1 MSSERIE
8 HIEHGDCGQQ
18 QHVGN
23 HQAAE
28 ATQRSVRR
36 KRNLVL
42 QELSLAVGTVQ
53 RINNVLGD
61 IDALLTAPEDDE
73 EKEEEGG
80 DHDGAQR
87 MVVDRGEEGP
97 RSHVG
102 VAAANSARAASA
114 ASSAFARAPLAGSDA
129 ATTTHPRK
137 RARDVAAAAAA
148 DDTRNMIQGAHARSI
163 LVKQRLL
170 LEELERWKDS

>member
-8 HIEHGDCGQQ
+8 HGDYGGQQ

-23 HQAAE
+23 HQVAE
-28 ATQRSVRR
+28 ATHLSIRR

-61 IDALLTAPEDDE
+61 IDALLTAPEDE
-73 EKEEEGG
+73 EEEEEGG
-80 DHDGAQR
+80 DHDDAQR
-87 MVVDRGEEGP
+87 MVMDRGEEGP
-97 RSHVG
+97 RRHVG
-102 VAAANSARAASA
+102 V
-114 ASSAFARAPLAGSDA
+114 
-129 ATTTHPRK
+129 TMHPRK
-137 RARDVAAAAAA
+137 RARAANAAAAGDDD
-148 DDTRNMIQGAHARSI
+148 DDTRNLIQGSHARSI